1 MIKLEVIMKG
11 RTMKQEE
18 AVVFCKVIE
27 SQLQDAG
34 YYPTKITIKKHGGK
48 NA

>member
-11 RTMKQEE
+11 RNMKQDE
-18 AVVFCKVIE
+18 AGVFCKVIE

-34 YYPTKITIKKHGGK
+34 YYPVKIIIKKHGGK